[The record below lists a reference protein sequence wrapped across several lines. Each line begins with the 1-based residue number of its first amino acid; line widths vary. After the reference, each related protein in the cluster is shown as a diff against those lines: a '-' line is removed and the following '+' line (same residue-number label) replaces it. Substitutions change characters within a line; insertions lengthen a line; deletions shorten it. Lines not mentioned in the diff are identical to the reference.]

1 MLEILSFPFIQRALI
16 AGLLV
21 GASLALL
28 GVFVVLR
35 KMSFFGDAIAHF
47 SFTGIALGFLF
58 NINPIFAAVVFSII
72 LAVGIGFIQNKTTIS
87 TDTTIGVFFSG
98 AAALGI
104 FIIGLLRGYRSDL
117 FQYLFGDILAI
128 TSTDIWIAFI
138 LTATI
143 ILTFTLLWRPFFK
156 ITFNREMALTSGLPV
171 AALEYIF
178 MILLAAATAIAIKIV
193 GIILVTALLII
204 PAATA
209 KNIAKNFKEMI
220 VYTLIFGLLS
230 VLVGLFA
237 SYFLNTASGPSIVL
251 VGIILFAISSL
262 FRK

>member
-1 MLEILSFPFIQRALI
+1 MLEILNYPFIQRALA
-16 AGLLV
+16 AGLLI
-21 GASLALL
+21 GTSLAIL
-28 GVFVVLR
+28 GIFVVIR

-58 NINPIFAAVVFSII
+58 HLNPIVTAVVFSVI
-72 LAVGIGFIQNKTTIS
+72 LAVGIGFIQNRTLIS

-104 FIIGLLRGYRSDL
+104 FIIGLLHGYRSDL

-128 TSTDIWIAFI
+128 NNTDIWLAGAITSLTLLTFI
-138 LTATI
+138 L
-143 ILTFTLLWRPFFK
+143 FWKDFFK
-156 ITFNREMALTSGLPV
+156 ITFNKELARTNGVKV
-171 AALEYIF
+171 AWFEYFF
-178 MILLAAATAIAIKIV
+178 MVLLAAATAISIKII

-220 VYTLIFGLLS
+220 VFTIIFGILS
-230 VLVGLFA
+230 ILSGLIS
-237 SYFLNTASGPSIVL
+237 SYLLNTASGPTIVL
-251 VGIILFAISSL
+251 ISLLFFIVSSL
-262 FRK
+262 LRR

>member
-1 MLEILSFPFIQRALI
+1 MFEILSFPFIQRAAL

-21 GASLALL
+21 GLSLALL

-58 NINPIFAAVVFSII
+58 NINPIFTAVIFSIL
-72 LAVGIGFIQNKTTIS
+72 LALGIGFIQNKTKIS
-87 TDTTIGVFFSG
+87 SDTTIGVFFSG

-104 FIIGLLRGYRSDL
+104 FIIGLLHGYRSDL

-128 TSTDIWIAFI
+128 TSTDIWIALI
-138 LTATI
+138 LAVI
-143 ILTFTLLWRPFFK
+143 IVIAFALLWRQFFK
-156 ITFNREMALTSGLPV
+156 ITFNREMAETSGIRV

-193 GIILVTALLII
+193 GIILVTALLIV

-209 KNIAKNFKEMI
+209 KNIARNFKQMI
-220 VYTLIFGLLS
+220 GYTVIFGITS
-230 VLVGLFA
+230 VLVGLFS

-251 VGIILFAISSL
+251 TGIILFAISSL

>member
-1 MLEILSFPFIQRALI
+1 MLEFLNFPFIQRALL

-21 GASLALL
+21 SVALALL
-28 GVFVVLR
+28 GIFVVLR

-58 NINPIFAAVVFSII
+58 NFNPIITAVIFSVL
-72 LAVGIGFIQNKTTIS
+72 LALSIGLVQNRTTIAA
-87 TDTTIGVFFSG
+87 DTTIGVFFSG

-104 FIIGLLRGYRSDL
+104 FIIGLLKGYRSDL

-128 TSTDIWIAFI
+128 TTLDIYLAVVICGLTI
-138 LTATI
+138 LVFAI
-143 ILTFTLLWRPFFK
+143 FSKDFFK
-156 ITFNREMALTSGLPV
+156 ITFNKELARTNGVRTIL
-171 AALEYIF
+171 LEYLF
-178 MILLAAATAIAIKIV
+178 LGLLAAVTAIAIKIV

-220 VYTLIFGLLS
+220 SFTSVFAVLSVSLGLL
-230 VLVGLFA
+230 A
-237 SYFLNTASGPSIVL
+237 SYALNTASGASIVL
-251 VGIILFAISSL
+251 VSLLFFIVSSL
-262 FRK
+262 LRK

>member
-1 MLEILSFPFIQRALI
+1 MFDFLQYPFIQRALL

-21 GASLALL
+21 GLTLALL

-58 NINPIFAAVVFSII
+58 NINPIVSAVIFSIL
-72 LAVGIGFIQNKTTIS
+72 LALGIGLVQNRTAIS
-87 TDTTIGVFFSG
+87 ADTTIGVFFSG
-98 AAALGI
+98 AAAFGI
-104 FIIGLLRGYRSDL
+104 FNIGLLHGYRSDL

-128 TSTDIWIAFI
+128 TTLDIWLAAALLI
-138 LTATI
+138 LTLFI
-143 ILTFTLLWRPFFK
+143 FLLCWKDLFK
-156 ITFNREMALTSGLPV
+156 ITFNKELARTNGV
-171 AALEYIF
+171 RVVFLEYLF
-178 MILLAAATAIAIKIV
+178 LALLAAATAISIKII

-209 KNIAKNFKEMI
+209 KNIAKNFKEM
-220 VYTLIFGLLS
+220 VGFTAIFGLLS
-230 VLVGLFA
+230 VSIGLLA

-251 VGIILFAISSL
+251 VGLLFFITSSI